1 MECSLEVACPLILMP
16 GSIAMA
22 NPAEGYE
29 SYMVPTL
36 FGPCSRILIQEANP
50 KPGERVLDVGCGT
63 GIVAREVAS
72 RLAATA
78 TVTAVDLSTNM
89 LAVARA
95 VAAGEGLTIEW
106 CEGNAEQLPFRD
118 NAFDLVLCQFAL
130 MFVVDKAAALSEM
143 RRVVSG
149 SGRVLISVW
158 QGLDRHPFY
167 QTLHN
172 VIQQRLGMSALQ
184 EIFALGDADALRGLA
199 LAAGFRFVE
208 IKPFSLTARF
218 PNPEAFIAGEIEVDT
233 AAIPS
238 MQHLDSKAREA
249 IVRAITKDMQPP
261 LKKLTSDN
269 HVMMPFHGLMIRA
282 LP

>member
-1 MECSLEVACPLILMP
+1 MSF
-16 GSIAMA
+16 IAMA

-36 FGPCSRILIQEANP
+36 FAPCARILIKVADP

-72 RLAATA
+72 RVRATDA
-78 TVTAVDLSTNM
+78 VTGVDLSANM
-89 LAVARA
+89 LVVARA
-95 VAAGEGLTIEW
+95 VAARERLTVEW
-106 CEGNAEQLPFRD
+106 REGNAEQLPFHD
-118 NAFDLVLCQFAL
+118 GAFDLVLCQFAL
-130 MFVVDKAAALSEM
+130 MFVADKAAALAEL
-143 RRVVSG
+143 RRVVTP

-167 QTLHN
+167 QTLHK

-199 LAAGFRFVE
+199 LAAGFRGVD

-249 IVRAITKDMQPP
+249 IATAIARDMQSP
-261 LKKLTSDN
+261 LKELTSDN
-269 HVMMPFHGLMIRA
+269 HVVIPFHGLIITTR
-282 LP
+282 P

>member
-1 MECSLEVACPLILMP
+1 
-16 GSIAMA
+16 MA

-29 SYMVPTL
+29 NYMVPTL
-36 FGPCSRILIQEANP
+36 FGPCARILIQEADP
-50 KPGERVLDVGCGT
+50 KPGEHVLDVGCGT
-63 GIVAREVAS
+63 GIVSREVAS
-72 RLAATA
+72 RLGATGA
-78 TVTAVDLSTNM
+78 LTGVDLSANM

-95 VAAGEGLTIEW
+95 AAARERLIIEW
-106 CEGNAEQLPFRD
+106 REGNAEQLPFHD

-130 MFVVDKAAALSEM
+130 MFVADKAAALSEM
-143 RRVVSG
+143 RRVVSE

-172 VIQQRLGMSALQ
+172 VIQQRVGMSALQ
-184 EIFALGDADALRGLA
+184 QIFALGTADDLRGLA
-199 LAAGFRFVE
+199 MAAGFRQMQ

-218 PNPEAFIAGEIEVDT
+218 PNPEAFITGEIEVDT

-238 MQHLDSKAREA
+238 MQHLDSKARQA
-249 IVRAITKDMQPP
+249 IVAAITGDMQSP
-261 LKKLTSDN
+261 LKELISDN
-269 HVMMPFHGLMIRA
+269 HVVIPFHGLIMTA

>member
-1 MECSLEVACPLILMP
+1 V
-16 GSIAMA
+16 A

-36 FGPCSRILIQEANP
+36 FGPCATILIQAAAP
-50 KPGERVLDVGCGT
+50 KAGERVLDVGSGT
-63 GIVAREVAS
+63 GIIARHVAL
-72 RLAATA
+72 RLGETGA
-78 TVTAVDLSTNM
+78 VTAVDLSANM
-89 LAVARA
+89 LAVARSA
-95 VAAGEGLTIEW
+95 AAREGVAIDWHEA
-106 CEGNAEQLPFRD
+106 NAEQLPFHD
-118 NAFDLVLCQFAL
+118 GAFDLVLCQFAL
-130 MFVVDKAAALSEM
+130 MFVADKAAALAEM
-143 RRVVSG
+143 RRVITG

-172 VIQQRLGMSALQ
+172 VIRERLGMSALQ
-184 EIFALGDADALRGLA
+184 DIFALGNTDELRELA
-199 LAAGFRFVE
+199 LEAGFRRVE

-249 IVRAITKDMQPP
+249 IVTAITRDMQLP
-261 LKKLTSDN
+261 LKELTSEN
-269 HVMMPFHGLMIRA
+269 HVVIPFHGLIMTAQR
-282 LP
+282 

>member
-1 MECSLEVACPLILMP
+1 
-16 GSIAMA
+16 MA

-36 FGPCSRILIQEANP
+36 FGPCARILIRAADP

-63 GIVAREVAS
+63 GIVAREIAP
-72 RLAATA
+72 RLGATA
-78 TVTAVDLSTNM
+78 AVTAVDLSANM

-95 VAAGEGLTIEW
+95 AAARERLTIEW
-106 CEGNAEQLPFRD
+106 REGNAEKLPFCD
-118 NAFDLVLCQFAL
+118 GAFDLVLCQFAL
-130 MFVVDKAAALSEM
+130 MFVGDKAAALSEM
-143 RRVVSG
+143 RRVIPG

-172 VIQQRLGMSALQ
+172 VIEQRVGMSALRQ
-184 EIFALGDADALRGLA
+184 IFALGDTDDLHALA
-199 LAAGFRFVE
+199 VAAGFQRVD

-238 MQHLDSKAREA
+238 MQHLDSQPRQA
-249 IVRAITKDMQPP
+249 IVTAITRDMQSP
-261 LKKLTSDN
+261 LKELISDN
-269 HVMMPFHGLMIRA
+269 CVLIPFHGLIMTAWR
-282 LP
+282 

>member
-1 MECSLEVACPLILMP
+1 MECGLEGACPLILMP

-36 FGPCSRILIQEANP
+36 FGPCAKILIQAAGP
-50 KPGERVLDVGCGT
+50 KPDERVLDVGCGT

-238 MQHLDSKAREA
+238 MQHLESRAREA
-249 IVRAITKDMQPP
+249 IVIAITRDMQSP
-261 LKKLTSDN
+261 LKKLISDS
-269 HVMMPFHGLMIRA
+269 HVVIPFHGLIMTA
-282 LP
+282 QP

>member
-1 MECSLEVACPLILMP
+1 V
-16 GSIAMA
+16 A

-36 FGPCSRILIQEANP
+36 FGPCARILVQKADP

-72 RLAATA
+72 RLGASGG
-78 TVTAVDLSTNM
+78 VTAIDLSANM

-95 VAAGEGLTIEW
+95 AAAREGLTIEW
-106 CEGNAEQLPFRD
+106 CEGNAEQLPFHD
-118 NAFDLVLCQFAL
+118 GAFDLVLCQFAL
-130 MFVVDKAAALSEM
+130 MFVSDKAAAVSEM
-143 RRVVSG
+143 RRVVAK
-149 SGRVLISVW
+149 SGRVLVSVW

-167 QTLHN
+167 QTLHS
-172 VIQQRLGMSALQ
+172 VIQQRLGRSALQ
-184 EIFALGDADALRGLA
+184 EIFALGNSDDLRGLA
-199 LAAGFRFVE
+199 LTAGFRRVD

-233 AAIPS
+233 ASIPS

-249 IVRAITKDMQPP
+249 IVAAITKDMQSP
-261 LKKLTSDN
+261 LKKVTSDN
-269 HVMMPFHGLMIRA
+269 HVVIPFHGLIMTARS
-282 LP
+282 